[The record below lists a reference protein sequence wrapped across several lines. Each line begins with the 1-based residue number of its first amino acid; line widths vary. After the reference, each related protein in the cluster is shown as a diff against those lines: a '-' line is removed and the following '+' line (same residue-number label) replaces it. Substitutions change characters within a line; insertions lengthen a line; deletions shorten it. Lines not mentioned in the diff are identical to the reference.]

1 MDHAA
6 LLGTAA
12 VIGFLHTLLGPDHY
26 LPFVAMAR
34 IGRWSTRKTLAVT
47 VLCGLAHVASSVLLG
62 AVGIAGGVVLLR
74 LEDLESHRAELAGW
88 LLLGFGM
95 AYLVWGLLHAFRRLP
110 HAHLH
115 AHVDGTVH
123 QHEHAHQGEHLH
135 AHAHGLAPD
144 REAAREWERG
154 VKRVPDRGSER
165 LSDAGAELRAEFGA
179 ELGAEPSAQ
188 RISEP
193 ASALASATASNAAG
207 TSNAADAPSAASP
220 SGENGGGLTPW
231 VLFTIFLFGP
241 CEPLIPMLMYPASQA
256 NAGLVVLVASVFAL
270 VTVGTMT
277 VAVLSMLHGI
287 SRVSLGPW
295 QRFGH
300 ALAGLAVTG
309 CGLAVKFGL

>member
-144 REAAREWERG
+144 REAARGWERG

-193 ASALASATASNAAG
+193 ASALVSATASNA
-207 TSNAADAPSAASP
+207 SNAAGAPNAAGT

>member
-12 VIGFLHTLLGPDHY
+12 LIGFLHTLLGPDHY

-34 IGRWSTRKTLAVT
+34 SGRWTTRKTLLVT
-47 VLCGLAHVASSVLLG
+47 VLCGVAHVASSVLLG

-74 LEDLESHRAELAGW
+74 LEDFESDRAELAGW
-88 LLLGFGM
+88 LLLGFGV
-95 AYLVWGLLHAFRRLP
+95 AYLMWGVLHAFRRLP
-110 HAHLH
+110 HTHLH

-123 QHEHAHQGEHLH
+123 QHEHAHEGEHLH
-135 AHAHGLAPD
+135 AHA
-144 REAAREWERG
+144 
-154 VKRVPDRGSER
+154 
-165 LSDAGAELRAEFGA
+165 
-179 ELGAEPSAQ
+179 
-188 RISEP
+188 
-193 ASALASATASNAAG
+193 
-207 TSNAADAPSAASP
+207 
-220 SGENGGGLTPW
+220 PW

-256 NAGLVVLVASVFAL
+256 NAGLVVMVAAVFAL

-277 VAVLSMLHGI
+277 IAVLGLLQGV
-287 SRVSLGPW
+287 SRVPLGPF

-309 CGLAVKFGL
+309 CGLAVKIGL

>member
-12 VIGFLHTLLGPDHY
+12 LIGFLHTLLGPDHY

-34 IGRWSTRKTLAVT
+34 SGCWTTRKTLIVT
-47 VLCGLAHVASSVLLG
+47 VLCGVAHVASSVLLG

-88 LLLGFGM
+88 LLLGFGV
-95 AYLVWGLLHAFRRLP
+95 AYLVWGILHAFRRLP
-110 HAHLH
+110 HTHLH

-123 QHEHAHQGEHLH
+123 QHEHTHEGEHLH
-135 AHAHGLAPD
+135 AHAS
-144 REAAREWERG
+144 
-154 VKRVPDRGSER
+154 V
-165 LSDAGAELRAEFGA
+165 
-179 ELGAEPSAQ
+179 
-188 RISEP
+188 
-193 ASALASATASNAAG
+193 
-207 TSNAADAPSAASP
+207 
-220 SGENGGGLTPW
+220 PW

-256 NAGLVVLVASVFAL
+256 NAGLVILVAAVFGL

-277 VAVLSMLHGI
+277 IAVLGLLRGV
-287 SRVSLGPW
+287 SRVSLGPF

-309 CGLAVKFGL
+309 CGLAVKIGL